1 MNIRS
6 IINVPLLLI
15 ATIVMIAGYVLLG
28 IAPIDN
34 HLSWTLAP
42 IVLVVCYLVL
52 IPLAIVTQKTE
63 VKEKQ

>member
-15 ATIVMIAGYVLLG
+15 ATVVMIAGYVLLG

-34 HLSWTLAP
+34 HLSCTIAP